1 MPRRCCS
8 AAGASRLVVSRL
20 VLSRRVASCRRPF
33 YFLCP
38 SISSPLPLILQS
50 AKIAE
55 SPFLLKTSIIIT
67 DFFRHFCT
75 FNTYSVNAQSFNF
88 AAYSL
93 LYIPFLIIHFHIR
106 SPAGLHVQM
115 YARQRYGLGKC
126 NKIITT
132 KYSSYSR
139 QIHFIIT

>member
-1 MPRRCCS
+1 MLSQIEHQRRDKMITELPDAETLLQRRRCV
-8 AAGASRLVVSRL
+8 ASCRVVSRL

-55 SPFLLKTSIIIT
+55 SLFLLKTSIIIT

-88 AAYSL
+88 AAYSVL
-93 LYIPFLIIHFHIR
+93 QTMLQTIHLHIAL
-106 SPAGLHVQM
+106 PIQDF
-115 YARQRYGLGKC
+115 
-126 NKIITT
+126 
-132 KYSSYSR
+132 SSK
-139 QIHFIIT
+139 